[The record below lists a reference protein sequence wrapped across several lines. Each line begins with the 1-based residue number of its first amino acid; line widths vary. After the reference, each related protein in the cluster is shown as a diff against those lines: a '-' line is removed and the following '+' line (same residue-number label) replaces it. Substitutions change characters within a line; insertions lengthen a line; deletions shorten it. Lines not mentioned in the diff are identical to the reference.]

1 MNWHK
6 VIAALSVGGA
16 VAAGALSGGTIPAVV
31 AGAAAALGTFAV
43 RPSQVSTRA
52 GRISHKI
59 RGAGSFPKPDA
70 RGQIA
75 DDEEPR
81 R

>member
-16 VAAGALSGGTIPAVV
+16 VAAGALSGGTVPAVV
-31 AGAAAALGTFAV
+31 AGAAAALGTFVV
-43 RPSQVSTRA
+43 RPSQVSQRT

-59 RGAGSFPKPDA
+59 RGTGKYPVPDA
-70 RGQIA
+70 RGQIS
-75 DDEEPR
+75 DEENPR
-81 R
+81 